1 MKIANILMGAVLM
14 IAPIC
19 ANPASGGEASPAEL
33 RIGGALRFNYF
44 LKSWEGE
51 EANRER
57 GGDLAFDT
65 FRINVDA
72 SKSSVD
78 LSLEYR
84 VYAGYHMLHHGYVG
98 TTTEGGT
105 NWYLGVHRKPFGLL
119 PFSSNNW
126 FFNITYY
133 LGMEDDA
140 DAGLGVR
147 IPLNN
152 TTIDIA
158 FFKNDEGSFTGSS
171 IASARY
177 SYDIVHT
184 DDGELG
190 YAGLVGSRSN
200 RETNQGNIRLA
211 HLFGES
217 DSRSLEAGISA
228 EYGGLY
234 NSVTAQTGHHQAVA
248 VHADGRM
255 GKFRLML
262 EAIEFKFAPKNP
274 AGQDDDFVENA
285 ELEAARNE
293 LSFLEGRIQDL
304 EDILNNY
311 QLIVESSDPHDSVR
325 VGDWITVVED
335 GFDEDERYHLVG
347 PAEADPTG
355 GRISVESPLGKAL
368 LGAKVGDSVKVNAPN
383 GLLEFKIV
391 AIG

>member
-1 MKIANILMGAVLM
+1 VGALLV

-57 GGDLAFDT
+57 GGDLEFDT
-65 FRINVDA
+65 FRINIDA

-84 VYAGYHMLHHGYVG
+84 FYAGYHMLHHGYVG

-158 FFKNDEGSFTGSS
+158 FFKNDEGSFTGNS

-211 HLFGES
+211 HLFGEL
-217 DSRSLEAGISA
+217 DSRSLEAGVSA

-234 NSVTAQTGHHQAVA
+234 NSVTAQTGHHQAFA

-262 EAIEFKFAPKNP
+262 EAIDFEFTPKNP
-274 AGQDDDFVENA
+274 GGQDNDFVVFGAYDAPYMVSAKGRVYLAN
-285 ELEAARNE
+285 
-293 LSFLEGRIQDL
+293 LSVHLPVVWGPVTGITLYNDYGYLDKKSAGYSDTQQNVTGVSFGAGDVYVYVDYAMGLNHPWLSGRYGDAL
-304 EDILNNY
+304 AVGYEDAHW
-311 QLIVESSDPHDSVR
+311 ESR
-325 VGDWITVVED
+325 
-335 GFDEDERYHLVG
+335 FN
-347 PAEADPTG
+347 
-355 GRISVESPLGKAL
+355 
-368 LGAKVGDSVKVNAPN
+368 VN
-383 GLLEFKIV
+383 
-391 AIG
+391 IGYYF